1 MNEPSPDRGDL
12 PDDPGAATAQ
22 DGTPVAVDL
31 GTAPRSR
38 TTMALFLAG
47 PVILMIHFLLVY
59 LVVEAGCTGEG
70 PGLRVFQPP
79 VAGAVTLGATA
90 VAAIACLASAVVA
103 YRRWRT
109 DRPPDAQAPTLAA
122 SEEHG
127 ALLFAGFVL
136 SLLGVVT
143 ILFVGLPALVLPT
156 C

>member
-1 MNEPSPDRGDL
+1 
-12 PDDPGAATAQ
+12 
-22 DGTPVAVDL
+22 
-31 GTAPRSR
+31 
-38 TTMALFLAG
+38 MALFLAG